1 MKYFSRLQKMTKK
14 TTILIPVYNDWESL
28 SLLLE
33 KVNDEALRMDILFG
47 IVIMNDC
54 SSETMK
60 VKTYTNLDISV
71 VHLLRNV
78 GHQKAIAVGLSHLA
92 AVDEETDVIVMD
104 ADGEDKA
111 SDIPA
116 LMAAAAENPEKIVF
130 AQRSKRSEGLIF
142 QLFYVIYKM
151 IFKILT
157 GKVIAFGNY
166 SLVPFRFL
174 KKISFVSEI
183 WSNYPGGVI
192 RSKLPFTSIPL
203 ERGKRLAGESKM
215 NFVSLVLHGMS
226 TVAVFLDTT
235 AVRIML
241 FSIVMIGF
249 SLLGIGVV
257 MELKFVAHVASPGW
271 ASSLA
276 SAFFIIVL
284 QAFFISLFLVFTVLS
299 YRSNKHF
306 IPMTDYPPFIERIE
320 KIS

>member
-1 MKYFSRLQKMTKK
+1 MTKK
-14 TTILIPVYNDWESL
+14 TTLLIPVFNDWESL
-28 SLLLE
+28 SLLLQKINE
-33 KVNDEALRMDILFG
+33 EAIGLDIRFA
-47 IVIMNDC
+47 VVVMNDC
-54 SSETMK
+54 SSDAVEVNTF
-60 VKTYTNLDISV
+60 TNLDITV

-92 AVDEETDVIVMD
+92 SVGGGSDVIVMD
-104 ADGEDKA
+104 ADGEDKP

-116 LMAAAAENPEKIVF
+116 LLIASTENPKKIVF

-142 QLFYVIYKM
+142 RLFYFIYKM
-151 IFKILT
+151 VFKILT

-166 SLVPFRFL
+166 SLVPFSLL

-183 WSNYPGGVI
+183 WNNYPGGVI

-241 FSIVMIGF
+241 FSVMMIGF

-257 MELKFVAHVASPGW
+257 LEMKFVAHLASPGW

-276 SAFFIIVL
+276 SAFFIIAL